1 MMTIDDLLKSDAY
14 SLSHADKQAMLL
26 DKLAEL
32 TKFHR
37 GHCAEYGAIL
47 DTLGFGG
54 KAASVEELPFIPVRL
69 FKEYFLHSVP
79 E

>member
-1 MMTIDDLLKSDAY
+1 MDFTAY
-14 SLSHADKQAMLL
+14 DMARSDKQAMLL

-32 TKFHR
+32 TEFHR

-54 KAASVEELPFIPVRL
+54 KAASV
-69 FKEYFLHSVP
+69 
-79 E
+79 